1 MRGTVVHKGTRRIHG
16 VAGTVED
23 AGPHRDTMT
32 TLHLIDGTYELF
44 RAHFGA
50 PARTTPQG
58 WEIGAVHGII
68 MSTLSLLSQDGVTHV
83 GAAFDSVI
91 ESFRND
97 MYDGYKT
104 GAGTPPELHAQF
116 PVAERAMEA
125 IGVTVWSMI
134 DQEADDGLA
143 AAAARFVDEV
153 DKVVILSPDKD
164 MTQLFGN
171 PKIVGYDTRNQS
183 FVDADAVREKFGV
196 SPRSI
201 PDYLGLVGDTA
212 DGFPGLAGWGA
223 KSAGTLLARY
233 GHIEDI
239 PASEVDWDVKVRG
252 AARLAAT
259 LAERMSDALL
269 FRDLATLRT
278 DADIHQS
285 LDDLRWRGVDRS
297 EFNTLCDE
305 LGFTSVRNRPSMW
318 IGED

>member
-1 MRGTVVHKGTRRIHG
+1 
-16 VAGTVED
+16 
-23 AGPHRDTMT
+23 MT

-50 PARTTPQG
+50 PPRTTPQG
-58 WEIGAVHGII
+58 WAIGAVHGIVA
-68 MSTLSLLSQDGVTHV
+68 STLSLLAQDGVTHV

-104 GAGTPPELHAQF
+104 GDGTPPELHAQF

-134 DQEADDGLA
+134 EQEADDGLA
-143 AAAARFVDEV
+143 AAAVRFVDEV

-171 PKIVGYDTRNQS
+171 PKIVGYDRRKQAFIDT
-183 FVDADAVREKFGV
+183 DGVRDKFGV
-196 SPRSI
+196 SPESI

-212 DGFPGLAGWGA
+212 DGFPGLPGWGA
-223 KSAGTLLARY
+223 KSAGALLARY

-239 PASEVDWDVKVRG
+239 PASDEDWDIKVRG
-252 AARLAAT
+252 ATKLAAT
-259 LAERMSDALL
+259 LGDKMEDALL

-278 DADIHQS
+278 TADIPQT
-285 LDDLRWRGVDRS
+285 LDELRWRGAHRE
-297 EFNTLCDE
+297 EFIELCDE
-305 LGFTSVRNRPSMW
+305 LGFTSLRNRPHKW
-318 IGED
+318 FGKD